1 MKAKNKRLVRNAA
14 VFAAVFAVST
24 PAVMYLST
32 GAATWD
38 LFAEGF
44 WMIGLLQAL
53 ALTAVVNHFTES
65 KRNRADFLSSVK
77 ADMERHKARM
87 AAAAASGTWQPA
99 DMSFE
104 DWDTVIQSDD
114 PIQSDD
120 SFENSASDDHLGE
133 WMKRMQDDWDNDMLN
148 NPLYS
153 WSMFNTFND
162 D

>member
-1 MKAKNKRLVRNAA
+1 MKAKNKHLVRNAA

-87 AAAAASGTWQPA
+87 AAATASGTWQPA
-99 DMSFE
+99 DIDMPF
-104 DWDTVIQSDD
+104 DNWDSEIQSDD
-114 PIQSDD
+114 P
-120 SFENSASDDHLGE
+120 FEDRSSSE
-133 WMKRMQDDWDNDMLN
+133 DWLSRKMD
-148 NPLYS
+148 PFYS
-153 WSMFNTFND
+153 HEVGNTWHGTD
-162 D
+162 LDPTSEEYWK

>member
-104 DWDTVIQSDD
+104 DWDTVIQNDD

-120 SFENSASDDHLGE
+120 PFEDRSSSE
-133 WMKRMQDDWDNDMLN
+133 DWLSRKMD
-148 NPLYS
+148 PFYS
-153 WSMFNTFND
+153 HEVGNTWHGTD
-162 D
+162 LDPTSEEYWK

>member
-65 KRNRADFLSSVK
+65 KRIRGEFLASVK
-77 ADMERHKARM
+77 AGMEQHKAKM

-99 DMSFE
+99 DMPFD
-104 DWDTVIQSDD
+104 DWDTEIQNDD
-114 PIQSDD
+114 P
-120 SFENSASDDHLGE
+120 FKNSESDDHLGE
-133 WMKRMQDDWDNDMLN
+133 WMKEMQEQSQRDSDD
-148 NPLYS
+148 YFYYYRS
-153 WSMFNTFND
+153 D